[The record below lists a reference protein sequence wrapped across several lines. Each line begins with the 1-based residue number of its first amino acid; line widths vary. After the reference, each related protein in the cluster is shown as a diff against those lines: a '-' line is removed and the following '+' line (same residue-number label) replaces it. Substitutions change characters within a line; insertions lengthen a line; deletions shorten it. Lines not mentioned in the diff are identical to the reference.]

1 DGEPTGAGDGRGR
14 ALDVEL
20 VDTEGPLR
28 WIGEGAVGEEG
39 QHMGGLPSLEALRVD
54 LDPEHVLNPRHVG
67 IRGDE
72 VVRSD
77 PDEMVAVVGPE
88 PHQAALLSG
97 GVDAGVGRSA
107 VGVAAAADLVGEAA
121 VGTAQL
127 EGPRA
132 ERRGVAEREMLP
144 AGARGL
150 LGGGGPG
157 GGVVAR
163 RLTLGAQ
170 SW

>member
-1 DGEPTGAGDGRGR
+1 
-14 ALDVEL
+14 
-20 VDTEGPLR
+20 
-28 WIGEGAVGEEG
+28 
-39 QHMGGLPSLEALRVD
+39 
-54 LDPEHVLNPRHVG
+54 
-67 IRGDE
+67 
-72 VVRSD
+72 
-77 PDEMVAVVGPE
+77 GPE

-97 GVDAGVGRSA
+97 GVDAGVVRSA

-170 SW
+170 SWRRSRCRPRASLRRLTARQLRCEQDGDEGHERPFAVHWVAPVEVMNAQDGPEARP